1 MSEHQPLLQIS
12 TPIRHGEEPQVV
24 LRLDSDQDVAKAMV
38 LINEASEKL
47 APLTVGLAATV
58 ARLIEGGGELVSQL
72 QQAGLNPV
80 PMAAP
85 PQAAPVYQPPPA
97 QPVYQPQA
105 QASQQ
110 YQPQQTMVQGQ
121 ATSTPLTGPCW
132 AASPRKMHNA
142 ECKDCGAPT
151 LLTVKDLRSG
161 KTVNGHVCT
170 RDSQHKIT
178 WCEELIWNSKV
189 VQANGQGIAT
199 DPRLVTG

>member
-105 QASQQ
+105 QATQA
-110 YQPQQTMVQGQ
+110 YAPAAPAMVQGQ
-121 ATSTPLTGPCW
+121 STPLTGPCW
-132 AASPRKMHNA
+132 AASPRKMHNS

-151 LLTVKDLRSG
+151 LLTVKTLRSG
-161 KTVNGHVCT
+161 KVCNGHVCT
-170 RDSQHKIT
+170 RDGGHKIT
-178 WCEELIWNSKV
+178 WCEETIWNSKV
-189 VQANGQGIAT
+189 VTANGQGIMT
-199 DPRLVTG
+199 DPNLVTG